1 MLLAGKAAT
10 IRRFENSPSGSWK
23 KKLILLKNSIKDEIS
38 FLSLIKK
45 EEPVTK
51 KKKKK
56 KSAITDDSKLMYDS
70 KYSFTDYSFTTKY
83 DKLLSFYHRLNEFR
97 NLVPQKEKTKNKRE
111 SA

>member
-1 MLLAGKAAT
+1 MKLNNFFNYNKK
-10 IRRFENSPSGSWK
+10 IRNSK
-23 KKLILLKNSIKDEIS
+23 K
-38 FLSLIKK
+38 
-45 EEPVTK
+45 K

-56 KSAITDDSKLMYDS
+56 KSAITDDSKLIYDS

-97 NLVPQKEKTKNKRE
+97 NLVPQKEKTKNKKE

>member
-1 MLLAGKAAT
+1 
-10 IRRFENSPSGSWK
+10 
-23 KKLILLKNSIKDEIS
+23 
-38 FLSLIKK
+38 
-45 EEPVTK
+45 
-51 KKKKK
+51 
-56 KSAITDDSKLMYDS
+56 MYDS

>member
-1 MLLAGKAAT
+1 M
-10 IRRFENSPSGSWK
+10 
-23 KKLILLKNSIKDEIS
+23 LKNSIKDEIS

-83 DKLLSFYHRLNEFR
+83 DKLLSFYHPLNEFR

>member
-56 KSAITDDSKLMYDS
+56 KISNNWR
-70 KYSFTDYSFTTKY
+70 F
-83 DKLLSFYHRLNEFR
+83 
-97 NLVPQKEKTKNKRE
+97 KTNVWQ
-111 SA
+111 